1 MNESE
6 NTSEETDAGAN
17 ELLLP
22 EATDLPGRQAN
33 VPIDAAYERRR
44 QRILDHRVDAQDDPD
59 TMIACLA
66 GVNSDLLDTELMVAE
81 SLRQGLSEN
90 GGSFETIERY
100 EVHIN
105 MMLRL
110 SKQIAQI
117 TQLEQRSRR
126 MGGEANR

>member
-1 MNESE
+1 MNEAES
-6 NTSEETDAGAN
+6 TWEETNVGAD
-17 ELLLP
+17 ELLSP
-22 EATDLPGRQAN
+22 EATDLPDHHTN
-33 VPIDAAYERRR
+33 VPVDAAYERRR
-44 QRILDHRVDAQDDPD
+44 QRILDHRVDAQDEPD

>member
-1 MNESE
+1 
-6 NTSEETDAGAN
+6 
-17 ELLLP
+17 
-22 EATDLPGRQAN
+22 
-33 VPIDAAYERRR
+33 
-44 QRILDHRVDAQDDPD
+44 
-59 TMIACLA
+59 MIACLA